1 MKKSGINIGLVLI
14 IIGIIWILRSAGV
27 IDFSIW
33 YSFLKLWPLIFIAIG
48 LSLIFSHKSFAKLII
63 WAVFLAILL
72 LYGIFGGTI
81 RNKINDSSN
90 QERGIGSFS
99 HSEKL
104 LSNTDNA
111 RMKLEVGGAT
121 VNIDSNEIQLF
132 DAEIYD
138 EDIVFDIE
146 NDRSSDI
153 RIYSQKERR
162 STSDLGDR
170 YLWDIEMSDK
180 IPWELILNAGAVKGD
195 LDLTDLEINELDI
208 NIGASTLEISFSDIS
223 NVADVN
229 IKAGVSNINLYIP
242 ENVGVKISMR
252 SVLVA
257 KNFGSAGFRK
267 SGNNYYSKNYDDTD
281 NKIFIEIEMAV
292 GNVTVR
298 FDK

>member
-267 SGNNYYSKNYDDTD
+267 SANNYYSKNYDDTD